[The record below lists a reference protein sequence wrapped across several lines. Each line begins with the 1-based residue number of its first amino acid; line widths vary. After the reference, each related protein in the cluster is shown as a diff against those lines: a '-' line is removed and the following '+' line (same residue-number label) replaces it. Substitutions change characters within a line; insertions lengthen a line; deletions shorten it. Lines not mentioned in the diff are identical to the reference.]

1 MFGLFYIDQDGNYGE
16 AEGLLILHPDSVP
29 DEWRDRIG
37 KAMDSP
43 KPELLKVINDYCVQE
58 GLKPAPLVSGTPC
71 SIYSVGFYEEMS
83 GEFAAAR
90 LREGLKTAVAGES

>member
-37 KAMDSP
+37 KAMDLP
-43 KPELLKVINDYCVQE
+43 KPELLKVINEYCYEE
-58 GLKPAPLVSGTPC
+58 GLKPSPLVSATPC
-71 SIYSVGFYEEMS
+71 SIYSVGFYEEMAA
-83 GEFAAAR
+83 EFEAAGAC
-90 LREGLKTAVAGES
+90 EGLAKSKAGES